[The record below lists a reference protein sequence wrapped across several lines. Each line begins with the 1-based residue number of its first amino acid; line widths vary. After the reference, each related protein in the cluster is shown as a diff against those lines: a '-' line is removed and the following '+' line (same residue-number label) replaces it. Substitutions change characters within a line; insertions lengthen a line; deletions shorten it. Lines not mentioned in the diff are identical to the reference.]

1 MPSRW
6 LVLKILVCAC
16 AVFVVWLVTPVN
28 EMVDRVRDSDWLW
41 LAFAIFLQILLRLLT
56 ALRMYWLAIL
66 QKLTLTFPNFLLI
79 VFTSSFYS
87 LFLPGAL
94 AGGAITFVKYRQ
106 YGASSARSLINIL
119 VNKGIAVMSILILGV
134 IARTYELFDGAA
146 WVILYGVLLCLV
158 APFIVRWGVSLSG
171 WSGHVLA
178 NVINRRLDR
187 FARKLTHVAKRFE
200 SLSQLSWAKLT
211 GLLTLALFQHGV
223 AVASMLAY
231 AAAVDVS
238 VPPATL
244 CWVFSVIFLLALLP
258 ISFANIG
265 VREASMIF
273 LLAPYGVSAVEAT
286 AWSLVM
292 YTGPLLSAVTGGMLE
307 AIMTLPSKRAASLKH

>member
-6 LVLKILVCAC
+6 LVIKILVCAC
-16 AVFVVWLVTPVN
+16 AIIIVLMVTPVN
-28 EMVDRVRDSDWLW
+28 EMMDRVRHSDWLW
-41 LAFAIFLQILLRLLT
+41 LSIAVLLQVILRVIT
-56 ALRMYWLAIL
+56 AARMYWLAIL

-119 VNKGIAVMSILILGV
+119 VNKGIAVMSIVILGLV
-134 IARTYELFDGAA
+134 ARAYELFGDAP
-146 WVILYGVLLCLV
+146 WVLVCGTLLFLV
-158 APFIVRWGVSLSG
+158 APFILRWGVALCG
-171 WSGHVLA
+171 WSGQVLA
-178 NVINRRLDR
+178 KVINSRLER
-187 FARKLTHVAKRFE
+187 IARKLTHVAKRFQ
-200 SLSQLSWAKLT
+200 SLAQLSWSKLT
-211 GLLTLALFQHGV
+211 GLLTLSLFQHVV

-231 AAAVDVS
+231 AKAVDVS
-238 VPPATL
+238 IHPETL
-244 CWVFSVIFLLALLP
+244 FWVFSVIFLLALLP

-273 LLAPYGVSAVEAT
+273 LLAPYGVSSVEAT

-292 YTGPLLSAVTGGMLE
+292 YTGPLLSALTGGMLE
-307 AIMTLPSKRAASLKH
+307 ALLSVPSKRTASWKP